1 MRKLSSMKKA
11 QGYYYDEHGH
21 LKRRR
26 GLMSRYK
33 MNAASEKHE
42 EVKPVAKKKAPVK
55 RKPAAKKAPAKKAAK
70 K

>member
-26 GLMSRYK
+26 GLTSRYK
-33 MNAASEKHE
+33 MQAASEKHE
-42 EVKPVAKKKAPVK
+42 DVTPVAKKKAPVK
-55 RKPAAKKAPAKKAAK
+55 RKPAAKKKAVKK
-70 K
+70 